1 MTVGLITALNQM
13 FKQNENWTHEFET
26 IFGGKYTMHF
36 TKNGDDWVFGLY
48 DGSTCIG
55 EKKCHKWHEP
65 DNFVYFA
72 DKCITHPDD
81 SNVDCAYLAEPDYKI
96 KVEKTCDG
104 METYVYF
111 NNTDYLYGDPRNFMF
126 GYGLKE
132 NIAILYVRSVNDN
145 LYGKSV
151 KEPANAPIAWALVTQ
166 SIQNDTIPSVSRI
179 IDYFKGIANGNEP
192 ETF

>member
-1 MTVGLITALNQM
+1 MQ
-13 FKQNENWTHEFET
+13 KNENWTHEFET
-26 IFGGKYTMHF
+26 ILGGKYTMYF

-48 DGSTCIG
+48 NGSKCIG
-55 EKKCHKWHEP
+55 EKKCRKWHEP
-65 DNFVYFA
+65 DDFTYFV

-81 SNVDCAYLAEPDYKI
+81 SNVDCAYLAEHDYKI
-96 KVEKTCDG
+96 KVEKTSDG
-104 METYVYF
+104 METHVYF
-111 NNTDYLYGDPRNFMF
+111 NNTDYLHGDPRNFMF

-132 NIAILYVRSVNDN
+132 NFAILYAYSGNNN
-145 LYGKSV
+145 LCGKSV
-151 KEPANAPIAWALVTQ
+151 KELANAPIAWALVTQ